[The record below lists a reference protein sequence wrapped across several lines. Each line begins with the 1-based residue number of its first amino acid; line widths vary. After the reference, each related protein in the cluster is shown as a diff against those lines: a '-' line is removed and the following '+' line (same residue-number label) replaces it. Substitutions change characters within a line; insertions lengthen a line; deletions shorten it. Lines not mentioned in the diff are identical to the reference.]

1 MITQVPLIFS
11 DAYIPASIRVFELW
25 LSQSARTGREPL
37 SVSPALALSFGNVQ
51 QLQFELSSLSA
62 IACNALV
69 WWSWLVLGV
78 CSSRVDDIDT
88 WAEAVYDIDTLR
100 NKKTP
105 VVAGAFIKI
114 FTSMNYAATEN
125 D

>member
-11 DAYIPASIRVFELW
+11 VSCIPASSDVCVLW
-25 LSQSARTGREPL
+25 LSLFARTENEPL
-37 SVSPALALSFGNVQ
+37 SVSPVLALSLDNVQ
-51 QLQFELSSLSA
+51 RLQPELSSLSA

-88 WAEAVYDIDTLR
+88 WAEIVYDIDTPR

-105 VVAGAFIKI
+105 VDAGASAKF
-114 FTSMNYAATEN
+114 SLQ
-125 D
+125 